1 MHTVLGYLHDKK
13 LYKTNVQNSDPL
25 PSVMY
30 HISGAD
36 VILCLQIRETETL
49 TVAQDFWIAA
59 YLEA

>member
-49 TVAQDFWIAA
+49 TVAQDF
-59 YLEA
+59 